1 MCNSLISNYT
11 FECFLGIEVFRVVSM
26 QIDMSL
32 MSYFYYILPFIG
44 SSTPKSKVRL
54 QITQRISAQMNKNL
68 AVQPVD
74 FIEVEL
80 DF

>member
-1 MCNSLISNYT
+1 
-11 FECFLGIEVFRVVSM
+11 M

-32 MSYFYYILPFIG
+32 ISDFYCIFLLTG
-44 SSTPKSKVRL
+44 ASTPKSKVRL
-54 QITQRISAQMNKNL
+54 QIAQGISTQMNKKL